1 MNVPYP
7 GFARHSGVWVS
18 TIVMLVMVVGLYVSF
33 RRHDWL

>member
-18 TIVMLVMVVGLYVSF
+18 IVLMVTISTALWATF
-33 RRHDWL
+33 RRNEWL